1 MKLGLPYPLRRK
13 TIDDLISSEPKRTME
28 IDFKNVKNMI
38 IPIVTL
44 SIELPKYRLANGRTY
59 DLQIEYL
66 AKNTSLPN
74 DFFEKDPELES
85 VQSVQHGLL
94 KKLVG
99 KKKDLL
105 EYFSEHEQGE
115 TLILNQDGFVINGN
129 RRLCAMR
136 ELLLK
141 DPVKYKHFKNIDCA
155 ILPPAT
161 EEDIDDLEARLQEH
175 PDIKAPYTWTSRVL
189 MYKKKKELYNYSDE
203 VLAEKYETTE
213 QEIKLLYSMLASAD
227 KYLNRIGK
235 DRQYHIV
242 SDDQFSFRQIALNR
256 KNIPDA
262 VDRDL
267 FEVISFTLIEN
278 SETVGG
284 RVYEKIPG
292 VKKHLDRIKTEI
304 KNEFKI
310 RKKSENIK
318 KLSQL
323 GKAMDG
329 RDNISPIVDDP
340 TNTNDIKNIV
350 IEVFESERTKRRENK
365 KKNIAIYLLEK
376 ADENLSEAVTKFNT
390 IGPSKLRNI
399 KSLTDSIQVSVN
411 KIRDW
416 LSDNNYH

>member
-141 DPVKYKHFKNIDCA
+141 DPVKYKH
-155 ILPPAT
+155 
-161 EEDIDDLEARLQEH
+161 
-175 PDIKAPYTWTSRVL
+175 
-189 MYKKKKELYNYSDE
+189 
-203 VLAEKYETTE
+203 YE
-213 QEIKLLYSMLASAD
+213 
-227 KYLNRIGK
+227 
-235 DRQYHIV
+235 
-242 SDDQFSFRQIALNR
+242 QITYR
-256 KNIPDA
+256 
-262 VDRDL
+262 
-267 FEVISFTLIEN
+267 S
-278 SETVGG
+278 
-284 RVYEKIPG
+284 IPG
-292 VKKHLDRIKTEI
+292 
-304 KNEFKI
+304 
-310 RKKSENIK
+310 S
-318 KLSQL
+318 
-323 GKAMDG
+323 G
-329 RDNISPIVDDP
+329 
-340 TNTNDIKNIV
+340 
-350 IEVFESERTKRRENK
+350 
-365 KKNIAIYLLEK
+365 
-376 ADENLSEAVTKFNT
+376 
-390 IGPSKLRNI
+390 
-399 KSLTDSIQVSVN
+399 
-411 KIRDW
+411 
-416 LSDNNYH
+416 